1 MTDLT
6 RTTTRLSSDM
16 DKKKGIIGGSETP
29 VVTDKK
35 VTTTPPT
42 TSIGATAPS
51 QSEDEY
57 NETPQ
62 TPPQTM
68 PAQPQPTQVA
78 PTVPSLAAQPQGE
91 EDEYN
96 ETPQAPPTTPAP
108 AVTTTAPIQTPQNTD
123 TDTDT
128 DRRNQ
133 ANLAAR
139 TTTAPTANENMIL
152 QFDENN
158 KPILVNADVATP
170 KITPKTTDATPS
182 TEGEE
187 FRSYRDILAKYAPL
201 TSDED
206 KEKQMRRERRKA
218 IVSALGDGL
227 SALSNL
233 YFTTKGAPDQG
244 LKPGMTDAAK
254 KRMDDL
260 RAKWQ
265 AEKDKYQDLMLKGLE
280 MDREQGNFLKSYKL
294 QLNADKRAD
303 AAEKRSAEEF
313 KKKLP
318 LLEKK
323 VQAAEEELKK
333 LIRENK
339 VGDATWEKSVEVAEK
354 ELAWKEYELDFM
366 KTHKG
371 YTPKE
376 YNEHLATERYRSRT
390 LSNRAGGGGKSGKTY
405 RIYNYNSTAYSD
417 LTPNEVNRLYAAL
430 QSDGKVGKYSSLNDK
445 VAAIQ
450 RYHSLNNDTYEVEVP
465 VYYEDKDGKKKL
477 SKQTKKVTR
486 RYKNRK
492 DDAANGGRYDKM
504 STWTT
509 VNGGNKSNG
518 TIKINY

>member
-6 RTTTRLSSDM
+6 RTRKRLSDM
-16 DKKKGIIGGSETP
+16 AKKEEIIGGSEAP
-29 VVTDKK
+29 VITDKK

-42 TSIGATAPS
+42 TSIGATAPL

-57 NETPQ
+57 NEQPQTPQ

-78 PTVPSLAAQPQGE
+78 PTAPSLAAQPPGKE
-91 EDEYN
+91 YDES
-96 ETPQAPPTTPAP
+96 PQAPPTTPAP
-108 AVTTTAPIQTPQNTD
+108 AVTTTAPS
-123 TDTDT
+123 
-128 DRRNQ
+128 
-133 ANLAAR
+133 
-139 TTTAPTANENMIL
+139 TTTPAP
-152 QFDENN
+152 
-158 KPILVNADVATP
+158 
-170 KITPKTTDATPS
+170 
-182 TEGEE
+182 EGEE
-187 FRSYRDILAKYAPL
+187 YHTYRDALAKLAPQ
-201 TSDED
+201 TSEED
-206 KEKQMRRERRKA
+206 KKKQMRRERRKA

-244 LKPGMTDAAK
+244 LKPGMTESAK

-260 RAKWQ
+260 RTQWQ
-265 AEKDKYQDLMLKGLE
+265 KEKDKYQDLMLKGLE
-280 MDREQGNFLKSYKL
+280 MDREQGNWLKSYEL
-294 QLNADKRAD
+294 QKN
-303 AAEKRSAEEF
+303 EEERKQKTF
-313 KKKLP
+313 EQELP

-430 QSDGKVGKYSSLNDK
+430 YSDGKVGKYSSLNDK

-465 VYYEDKDGKKKL
+465 VYYEDKDGKKKIR
-477 SKQTKKVTR
+477 KYIKGTR

-509 VNGGNKSNG
+509 FNGGNKSNG

>member
-1 MTDLT
+1 
-6 RTTTRLSSDM
+6 M
-16 DKKKGIIGGSETP
+16 DKKKDIIGGSEAP
-29 VVTDKK
+29 VITDKK

-42 TSIGATAPS
+42 TSIGATTPS

-108 AVTTTAPIQTPQNTD
+108 AVTTTAPIQTPQN

-260 RAKWQ
+260 RTQWQ
-265 AEKDKYQDLMLKGLE
+265 KEKDKYQDLMLKGLE
-280 MDREQGNFLKSYKL
+280 MDREQGNWLKSYEL
-294 QLNADKRAD
+294 QKNADKRAE
-303 AAEKRSAEEF
+303 EKFAKEM
-313 KKKLP
+313 P
-318 LLEKK
+318 MLEKEMAMLDEK
-323 VQAAEEELKK
+323 IRKLKDDNDLDEKTKADRIAVAQAELEAKK
-333 LIRENK
+333 RDYDYRK
-339 VGDATWEKSVEVAEK
+339 THHGFSEK
-354 ELAWKEYELDFM
+354 EDIERKDKERRHRESLA
-366 KTHKG
+366 
-371 YTPKE
+371 
-376 YNEHLATERYRSRT
+376 ARST
-390 LSNRAGGGGKSGKTY
+390 GGGEKSGKTY

-430 QSDGKVGKYSSLNDK
+430 YSDGKVGKYSSLNDK

-450 RYHSLNNDTYEVEVP
+450 RYHSLNNDTYEVEEP
-465 VYYEDKDGKKKL
+465 DYLTDKDGNKY
-477 SKQTKKVTR
+477 QFGTKKVTR

-509 VNGGNKSNG
+509 INGGNKSNG

>member
-1 MTDLT
+1 MA
-6 RTTTRLSSDM
+6 
-16 DKKKGIIGGSETP
+16 KKEEIIGGSEAP
-29 VVTDKK
+29 VITDKK

-57 NETPQ
+57 NEQPQTPQ

-78 PTVPSLAAQPQGE
+78 PTAPSLAAQPPGE

-96 ETPQAPPTTPAP
+96 EQPQAPPTTPAP
-108 AVTTTAPIQTPQNTD
+108 AVTTTAQQYN
-123 TDTDT
+123 DT

-133 ANLAAR
+133 ANLAAQ

-152 QFDENN
+152 QFDETG
-158 KPILVNADVATP
+158 KPTLVKTDVATP
-170 KITPKTTDATPS
+170 KISPKTTDAAPS

-206 KEKQMRRERRKA
+206 KRKQMRRERRKA

-260 RAKWQ
+260 RAQWQ
-265 AEKDKYQDLMLKGLE
+265 KEKDKYQDLMLKGLE

-318 LLEKK
+318 LLEKQL
-323 VQAAEEELKK
+323 QAAEEELKK
-333 LIRENK
+333 LIRENN
-339 VGDATWEKSVEVAEK
+339 VGDATWEKSVEVAKE
-354 ELAWKEYELDFM
+354 ELAWKKYELDFM

-376 YNEHLATERYRSRT
+376 YNEYLATERYRSRT
-390 LSNRAGGGGKSGKTY
+390 LANNSGKGGGDKRGKSGKEKSGGNIIMSTQSGYAYNPTDAQVRQAY
-405 RIYNYNSTAYSD
+405 RW
-417 LTPNEVNRLYAAL
+417 L
-430 QSDGKVGKYSSLNDK
+430 QSRHFVSGNAKSISEMVAELQNYYTVSGENRNIYDGVSIEKSRLDDIKGGPRVDAMLGGKTRGDGSTTID
-445 VAAIQ
+445 AAIGGG
-450 RYHSLNNDTYEVEVP
+450 SGALV
-465 VYYEDKDGKKKL
+465 DGL
-477 SKQTKKVTR
+477 L
-486 RYKNRK
+486 
-492 DDAANGGRYDKM
+492 
-504 STWTT
+504 
-509 VNGGNKSNG
+509 
-518 TIKINY
+518 

>member
-1 MTDLT
+1 
-6 RTTTRLSSDM
+6 M
-16 DKKKGIIGGSETP
+16 DKKTEIVGGSETP

-51 QSEDEY
+51 QSEDED
-57 NETPQ
+57 NENPQ

-68 PAQPQPTQVA
+68 PAQPQPTQVT
-78 PTVPSLAAQPQGE
+78 PTAPSLAAQPQGE
-91 EDEYN
+91 EYN
-96 ETPQAPPTTPAP
+96 ERPQAPPTTPVP
-108 AVTTTAPIQTPQNTD
+108 AVTTTSPIQTPQYD
-123 TDTDT
+123 DT

-133 ANLAAR
+133 ANLAAQ
-139 TTTAPTANENMIL
+139 TTTANENMIL

-170 KITPKTTDATPS
+170 KITPKTTDTAPSTTTPA

-187 FRSYRDILAKYAPL
+187 YHTYRDILAKLAPQ

-206 KEKQMRRERRKA
+206 KKKQMRRERRKA

-303 AAEKRSAEEF
+303 AAEERKAKTFEKE
-313 KKKLP
+313 LP
-318 LLEKK
+318 LLEKQL
-323 VQAAEEELKK
+323 QAAEEELKK
-333 LIRENK
+333 LIRENDI
-339 VGDATWEKSVEVAEK
+339 GNATWQQSVEVK
-354 ELAWKEYELDFM
+354 KQELAWKKYELEFM
-366 KTHKG
+366 KSHKG
-371 YTPKE
+371 YSPKE
-376 YNEHLATERYRSRT
+376 WEEHLATERYRSRT
-390 LSNRAGGGGKSGKTY
+390 LANNSGKGGGDKGADDTYYIADIVNGKSFNASKDQVIKTYRWLQSRNFVSGKAETPADMVSEIQSYYTGGPGGNLLGGGKKHYGRVDDKKGGSKTDALLGGSSSGITG
-405 RIYNYNSTAYSD
+405 
-417 LTPNEVNRLYAAL
+417 LY
-430 QSDGKVGKYSSLNDK
+430 DNF
-445 VAAIQ
+445 
-450 RYHSLNNDTYEVEVP
+450 
-465 VYYEDKDGKKKL
+465 
-477 SKQTKKVTR
+477 
-486 RYKNRK
+486 
-492 DDAANGGRYDKM
+492 
-504 STWTT
+504 
-509 VNGGNKSNG
+509 
-518 TIKINY
+518 

>member
-1 MTDLT
+1 
-6 RTTTRLSSDM
+6 M

-78 PTVPSLAAQPQGE
+78 PTVPSLAAQPPGE

-96 ETPQAPPTTPAP
+96 ETPQAPPTTPAQ
-108 AVTTTAPIQTPQNTD
+108 AVTTTAPIQTPQY
-123 TDTDT
+123 TDT

-133 ANLAAR
+133 ANLAAQ
-139 TTTAPTANENMIL
+139 TTTAPA
-152 QFDENN
+152 
-158 KPILVNADVATP
+158 AT
-170 KITPKTTDATPS
+170 TPA

-187 FRSYRDILAKYAPL
+187 YHTYRDILAKLAPQ

-206 KEKQMRRERRKA
+206 KKKQMRRERRKA

-260 RAKWQ
+260 RAQWQ
-265 AEKDKYQDLMLKGLE
+265 KEKDKYQDLMLKGLE
-280 MDREQGNFLKSYKL
+280 MDREQGNWLKSYEL
-294 QLNADKRAD
+294 QKNEEERKQKTF
-303 AAEKRSAEEF
+303 EKE
-313 KKKLP
+313 LP

-333 LIRENK
+333 LIRENNIN
-339 VGDATWEKSVEVAEK
+339 DATWQQSVEVAKE
-354 ELAWKEYELDFM
+354 ELAWKKYELEFM
-366 KTHKG
+366 KSHKG
-371 YTPKE
+371 YSPKE
-376 YNEHLATERYRSRT
+376 WEEHLATERYRRRT
-390 LSNRAGGGGKSGKTY
+390 LANNSGKGGGDKGADGTYYIADIVNGKSFNASKDQVIKTYRWLQSRNFVSGKAKTPADMVSEIQSYYTGGPGGNLLGGGKKHYGRVDDKKGGSKTDALLGGSSSGITG
-405 RIYNYNSTAYSD
+405 
-417 LTPNEVNRLYAAL
+417 LY
-430 QSDGKVGKYSSLNDK
+430 DNF
-445 VAAIQ
+445 
-450 RYHSLNNDTYEVEVP
+450 
-465 VYYEDKDGKKKL
+465 
-477 SKQTKKVTR
+477 
-486 RYKNRK
+486 
-492 DDAANGGRYDKM
+492 
-504 STWTT
+504 
-509 VNGGNKSNG
+509 
-518 TIKINY
+518 

>member
-1 MTDLT
+1 
-6 RTTTRLSSDM
+6 M
-16 DKKKGIIGGSETP
+16 DKKKEIVGSSDTP
-29 VVTDKK
+29 VITDKK

-51 QSEDEY
+51 QSEEEY
-57 NETPQ
+57 NEQPQ

-78 PTVPSLAAQPQGE
+78 PTAPSLAAQPQGE
-91 EDEYN
+91 EYN
-96 ETPQAPPTTPAP
+96 ERPQAPPTTPVP
-108 AVTTTAPIQTPQNTD
+108 AVTTTSPIQTPQYN
-123 TDTDT
+123 DT

-133 ANLAAR
+133 ANLAAQ
-139 TTTAPTANENMIL
+139 TTTAPTADENKIL

-158 KPILVNADVATP
+158 KPTLVKTDVATP
-170 KITPKTTDATPS
+170 KITPKTTDTAPSTTTPA

-187 FRSYRDILAKYAPL
+187 YHTYRDILAKLAPK

-206 KEKQMRRERRKA
+206 KKKQMRRERRKA

-244 LKPGMTDAAK
+244 LKPGMTDSAK

-260 RAKWQ
+260 RAQWQ
-265 AEKDKYQDLMLKGLE
+265 KEKDKYQDLMLKGLE
-280 MDREQGNFLKSYKL
+280 MDREQGNWLKSYEL
-294 QLNADKRAD
+294 QKNADKRAD
-303 AAEKRSAEEF
+303 AEEERKAKTFEKE
-313 KKKLP
+313 LP

-333 LIRENK
+333 LIRENN
-339 VGDATWEKSVEVAEK
+339 VGDATWQQSVEVK
-354 ELAWKEYELDFM
+354 KQELAWEKYELEFM
-366 KTHKG
+366 KSHKG
-371 YTPKE
+371 YSPKE
-376 YNEHLATERYRSRT
+376 WEEHLATERYR
-390 LSNRAGGGGKSGKTY
+390 RAGGGGKSGKTY

-430 QSDGKVGKYSSLNDK
+430 YSDGKVGKYSSLNDK

-450 RYHSLNNDTYEVEVP
+450 RYHSLNNDTYEVEIP
-465 VYYEDKDGKKKL
+465 VYYEDKDGKKKIR
-477 SKQTKKVTR
+477 KYIKGTR

-509 VNGGNKSNG
+509 FNGGNN
-518 TIKINY
+518 KINY

>member
-57 NETPQ
+57 NENPQ

-78 PTVPSLAAQPQGE
+78 PTPPSLAAQPQGE
-91 EDEYN
+91 EYN

-108 AVTTTAPIQTPQNTD
+108 AVTTTSPIQTPQYN
-123 TDTDT
+123 DT

-133 ANLAAR
+133 ANLAAQ
-139 TTTAPTANENMIL
+139 TTTAPTDNETMIL
-152 QFDENN
+152 QFDKDHN
-158 KPILVNADVATP
+158 PTLVKTDVATP
-170 KITPKTTDATPS
+170 KITPKTTDTAPSTTTPA

-201 TSDED
+201 TSDEE
-206 KEKQMRRERRKA
+206 KKKQMRREKRNA
-218 IVSALGDGL
+218 IIGALGDGL

-260 RAKWQ
+260 RTQWQ
-265 AEKDKYQDLMLKGLE
+265 KEKDKYQDLMLKGLE
-280 MDREQGNFLKSYKL
+280 MDREQGNWLKSYEL
-294 QLNADKRAD
+294 QKNEEERKQKTF
-303 AAEKRSAEEF
+303 EKE
-313 KKKLP
+313 LP

-333 LIRENK
+333 LIRENNIN
-339 VGDATWEKSVEVAEK
+339 DATWQQSVEVAKE
-354 ELAWKEYELDFM
+354 ELAWKKYELEFM

-371 YTPKE
+371 YSPKE
-376 YNEHLATERYRSRT
+376 WEEHLATERYRSRT
-390 LSNRAGGGGKSGKTY
+390 LANNSGKGGGGKGADDTYYIADIVNGKSFNASKDQVIKTY
-405 RIYNYNSTAYSD
+405 RW
-417 LTPNEVNRLYAAL
+417 L
-430 QSDGKVGKYSSLNDK
+430 QSRNFVSGKAKTPADMVSE
-445 VAAIQ
+445 IQ
-450 RYHSLNNDTYEVEVP
+450 S
-465 VYYEDKDGKKKL
+465 YYTGGPGGNLLGGGKKHYGRVDDKKGG
-477 SKQTKKVTR
+477 SKT
-486 RYKNRK
+486 
-492 DDAANGGRYDKM
+492 DALLGGSSSGITGLYD
-504 STWTT
+504 
-509 VNGGNKSNG
+509 NF
-518 TIKINY
+518 

>member
-1 MTDLT
+1 MA
-6 RTTTRLSSDM
+6 R
-16 DKKKGIIGGSETP
+16 KKDIIGGSETP

-57 NETPQ
+57 NEQPPTPQTPPQ

-78 PTVPSLAAQPQGE
+78 PTAPSLAAQPPGE
-91 EDEYN
+91 EYDES
-96 ETPQAPPTTPAP
+96 PQAPPTTPAP
-108 AVTTTAPIQTPQNTD
+108 TPLATSTIQTPQY
-123 TDTDT
+123 TDT

-133 ANLAAR
+133 ANLAAL
-139 TTTAPTANENMIL
+139 TTTTPAANENMML
-152 QFDENN
+152 QFDETG
-158 KPILVNADVATP
+158 KPTLVKTDVGTP
-170 KITPKTTDATPS
+170 KITPKTTDTAPTTDATPT

-187 FRSYRDILAKYAPL
+187 YHTYRDILAKLAPQ
-201 TSDED
+201 TSEED
-206 KEKQMRRERRKA
+206 KKKQMRRERRKA

-260 RAKWQ
+260 RAQWQ
-265 AEKDKYQDLMLKGLE
+265 KEKDKYQDLMLKGLE
-280 MDREQGNFLKSYKL
+280 MDREQGNWLKSYEL
-294 QLNADKRAD
+294 QKNADKRAE
-303 AAEKRSAEEF
+303 EKFAKEM
-313 KKKLP
+313 P
-318 LLEKK
+318 MLEKEMAMLDEK
-323 VQAAEEELKK
+323 IRKLKDDNDLDEKTKADRIAVAQAELEAKK
-333 LIRENK
+333 RDYDYRK
-339 VGDATWEKSVEVAEK
+339 THHGFSEK
-354 ELAWKEYELDFM
+354 EDNERKDKERRHRESLA
-366 KTHKG
+366 
-371 YTPKE
+371 
-376 YNEHLATERYRSRT
+376 AS
-390 LSNRAGGGGKSGKTY
+390 RAGGGGKSGKTY

-465 VYYEDKDGKKKL
+465 VYYKDKDGKKKL
-477 SKQTKKVTR
+477 SKQTRKVTR

-504 STWTT
+504 STWST

>member
-1 MTDLT
+1 ME
-6 RTTTRLSSDM
+6 
-16 DKKKGIIGGSETP
+16 KKKGIIGSSDTP
-29 VVTDKK
+29 VITDKK

-57 NETPQ
+57 NEQPP
-62 TPPQTM
+62 TPPT
-68 PAQPQPTQVA
+68 P
-78 PTVPSLAAQPQGE
+78 
-91 EDEYN
+91 
-96 ETPQAPPTTPAP
+96 PQAPPTTPAP
-108 AVTTTAPIQTPQNTD
+108 AVTTTAPQYD
-123 TDTDT
+123 DT

-133 ANLAAR
+133 ANLAAQ

-158 KPILVNADVATP
+158 NPILVNTDVATP
-170 KITPKTTDATPS
+170 KITPKTTDAAPSTTTPA

-187 FRSYRDILAKYAPL
+187 YHTYRDILAKLAPQ

-206 KEKQMRRERRKA
+206 KRKQMRRERRKA

-260 RAKWQ
+260 RAQWQ
-265 AEKDKYQDLMLKGLE
+265 KEKDKYQDLMLKGLE
-280 MDREQGNFLKSYKL
+280 MDREQGNWLKSYEL
-294 QLNADKRAD
+294 QKNADKRAE
-303 AAEKRSAEEF
+303 EKFAKEM
-313 KKKLP
+313 P
-318 LLEKK
+318 MLEKEMAMLDEK
-323 VQAAEEELKK
+323 IRKLKDDNDLDEKTKADRIAVAQAELEAKK
-333 LIRENK
+333 RDYDYRK
-339 VGDATWEKSVEVAEK
+339 THHGFSEK
-354 ELAWKEYELDFM
+354 EDIERKDKERRHRESLA
-366 KTHKG
+366 
-371 YTPKE
+371 
-376 YNEHLATERYRSRT
+376 ARST
-390 LSNRAGGGGKSGKTY
+390 GGGEKSGKTY

-430 QSDGKVGKYSSLNDK
+430 YSDGKVGKYSSLNDK

-465 VYYEDKDGKKKL
+465 VYYEDKDGKKKIR
-477 SKQTKKVTR
+477 KYIKGTR

-509 VNGGNKSNG
+509 FNGGNKSNG

>member
-1 MTDLT
+1 
-6 RTTTRLSSDM
+6 M
-16 DKKKGIIGGSETP
+16 DKKKKITGGSEAP
-29 VVTDKK
+29 VITDKK

-51 QSEDEY
+51 QSEEES
-57 NETPQ
+57 NEQTQTPQ

-78 PTVPSLAAQPQGE
+78 PTAPSLAAQPPGE

-108 AVTTTAPIQTPQNTD
+108 AVTATSPIQTPRYN
-123 TDTDT
+123 DT

-133 ANLAAR
+133 ANLAAQ
-139 TTTAPTANENMIL
+139 TTTAPTANETKIL
-152 QFDENN
+152 QFDETG
-158 KPILVNADVATP
+158 KPTLVNADVAIPT
-170 KITPKTTDATPS
+170 ISPKTTDTAPTTDETPS

-187 FRSYRDILAKYAPL
+187 YHTYRDILAKLAPL

-206 KEKQMRRERRKA
+206 KRKQMRRERRKA

-280 MDREQGNFLKSYKL
+280 MDREQGNWLKSYKL
-294 QLNADKRAD
+294 QKNADKRA
-303 AAEKRSAEEF
+303 EERF
-313 KKKLP
+313 AKEMP
-318 LLEKK
+318 MLEKEMSVLDEK
-323 VQAAEEELKK
+323 IRKLKDDNDLDEKTKADRIAVAQAELEAK
-333 LIRENK
+333 IRDYNYRK
-339 VGDATWEKSVEVAEK
+339 THHGFTEK
-354 ELAWKEYELDFM
+354 EDIERQDKERHHRESLA
-366 KTHKG
+366 
-371 YTPKE
+371 
-376 YNEHLATERYRSRT
+376 AS
-390 LSNRAGGGGKSGKTY
+390 RAGGGGRRGKTY

-417 LTPNEVNRLYAAL
+417 LTPDEVNRLYAAL

-465 VYYEDKDGKKKL
+465 TYVEDKGGKKIKVG
-477 SKQTKKVTR
+477 TEKVTR

-509 VNGGNKSNG
+509 FNGGNKSNG

>member
-16 DKKKGIIGGSETP
+16 DKKTEIVGSSDTP
-29 VVTDKK
+29 VITDKK

-42 TSIGATAPS
+42 TSIGATTPS
-51 QSEDEY
+51 QSEEEY
-57 NETPQ
+57 NERPQ
-62 TPPQTM
+62 APPQTM
-68 PAQPQPTQVA
+68 PAPT
-78 PTVPSLAAQPQGE
+78 
-91 EDEYN
+91 
-96 ETPQAPPTTPAP
+96 PPATST
-108 AVTTTAPIQTPQNTD
+108 IQTPQYD
-123 TDTDT
+123 DT

-133 ANLAAR
+133 ANLAAQ
-139 TTTAPTANENMIL
+139 TTTAPAANETMIL
-152 QFDENN
+152 QFDEAGNPVLG
-158 KPILVNADVATP
+158 KADVATP
-170 KITPKTTDATPS
+170 KITPKTTDTAPSTTTPA

-187 FRSYRDILAKYAPL
+187 YHTYRDIFAKLAPQ
-201 TSDED
+201 TSEED
-206 KEKQMRRERRKA
+206 KKKQMRRERRKA

-244 LKPGMTDAAK
+244 LKPGLTESAK

-260 RAKWQ
+260 RAQWQ
-265 AEKDKYQDLMLKGLE
+265 KEKDKYQDLMLKGLE
-280 MDREQGNFLKSYKL
+280 MDREQGNWLKLYEL
-294 QLNADKRAD
+294 QKN
-303 AAEKRSAEEF
+303 EEERKQKTF
-313 KKKLP
+313 EQELP

-333 LIRENK
+333 LIRENNI
-339 VGDATWEKSVEVAEK
+339 GDATWQQSVEVAKE
-354 ELAWKEYELDFM
+354 ELAWKKYELDFM

-371 YTPKE
+371 YRPKE
-376 YNEHLATERYRSRT
+376 WEEHLATERYRNST
-390 LSNRAGGGGKSGKTY
+390 LANNGGKGGGGKSGKTY

-430 QSDGKVGKYSSLNDK
+430 YSDGKVGKYSSLNDR

-465 VYYEDKDGKKKL
+465 VYYEDKDGKKKIR
-477 SKQTKKVTR
+477 KYIKGTR

-509 VNGGNKSNG
+509 FNGGNKSNG

>member
-6 RTTTRLSSDM
+6 RTPKRLSDM
-16 DKKKGIIGGSETP
+16 AKKKDIIGGSESP
-29 VVTDKK
+29 VITDKK
-35 VTTTPPT
+35 VTATPPT

-51 QSEDEY
+51 QSEEEY
-57 NETPQ
+57 NENPQ
-62 TPPQTM
+62 TPLQTM
-68 PAQPQPTQVA
+68 PAQSQPPQVA
-78 PTVPSLAAQPQGE
+78 PTAPSLSSQPQGE
-91 EDEYN
+91 EYDER
-96 ETPQAPPTTPAP
+96 PQAPPTTPA
-108 AVTTTAPIQTPQNTD
+108 TADAARIRTPEDN
-123 TDTDT
+123 DT

-133 ANLAAR
+133 ANLAAQ
-139 TTTAPTANENMIL
+139 TTTAPTADETMIL
-152 QFDENN
+152 QFDKDN
-158 KPILVNADVATP
+158 KPVLVKADVETP

-206 KEKQMRRERRKA
+206 KRKQMRRERRKA

-244 LKPGMTDAAK
+244 LKPGLTDAAK

-260 RAKWQ
+260 RAQWQ
-265 AEKDKYQDLMLKGLE
+265 KEKDKYQDLMLKGLE
-280 MDREQGNFLKSYKL
+280 MDREQGNWLKSYEL
-294 QLNADKRAD
+294 QKNADKRKQKTF
-303 AAEKRSAEEF
+303 EQE
-313 KKKLP
+313 LP

-339 VGDATWEKSVEVAEK
+339 VGNATWEKSVEVAEK

-376 YNEHLATERYRSRT
+376 YNEHLATERYRNRT
-390 LSNRAGGGGKSGKTY
+390 LANNSGNGGGGKSGKTY

-430 QSDGKVGKYSSLNDK
+430 YSDGKVGKYSSLNDK

-465 VYYEDKDGKKKL
+465 VYYEDKDGKKKIR
-477 SKQTKKVTR
+477 KYIKGTR

-509 VNGGNKSNG
+509 FNGGNKSNG

>member
-1 MTDLT
+1 
-6 RTTTRLSSDM
+6 M
-16 DKKKGIIGGSETP
+16 DKKKDIVGGSEAP
-29 VVTDKK
+29 VITDKK

-51 QSEDEY
+51 QSEEES
-57 NETPQ
+57 NEQTQTPQ

-78 PTVPSLAAQPQGE
+78 PTATIAPS
-91 EDEYN
+91 D
-96 ETPQAPPTTPAP
+96 APPARILTSD
-108 AVTTTAPIQTPQNTD
+108 NN
-123 TDTDT
+123 DT

-133 ANLAAR
+133 ANLAAQ

-152 QFDENN
+152 QFDETG
-158 KPILVNADVATP
+158 KPTLVKTDVATP
-170 KITPKTTDATPS
+170 KITPKTTDTAPATDATPS
-182 TEGEE
+182 TDGEE
-187 FRSYRDILAKYAPL
+187 YHTYRDILAKLAPK

-206 KEKQMRRERRKA
+206 KRKQMRRERRKA

-303 AAEKRSAEEF
+303 AEEKRSAEEF

-318 LLEKK
+318 LLEKQL
-323 VQAAEEELKK
+323 QAAEEELKK
-333 LIRENK
+333 LIRENNI
-339 VGDATWEKSVEVAEK
+339 GDATWQQSVEVK
-354 ELAWKEYELDFM
+354 KQELAWQKYELEFM

-371 YTPKE
+371 YSPKE
-376 YNEHLATERYRSRT
+376 WEEHLATERYRSRT
-390 LSNRAGGGGKSGKTY
+390 LANKSGKGGGDKRGKSGKEKSGGNIIMSTQSGYAYNPTDAQVRQAY
-405 RIYNYNSTAYSD
+405 RW
-417 LTPNEVNRLYAAL
+417 L
-430 QSDGKVGKYSSLNDK
+430 QSRHFVSGNAKSISEMVAELQNYYTVSGENRNIYDGASIEKSRLDDIKGGPRVDAMLGGKTRGDGSTTID
-445 VAAIQ
+445 AAI
-450 RYHSLNNDTYEVEVP
+450 
-465 VYYEDKDGKKKL
+465 DGGSGAL
-477 SKQTKKVTR
+477 V
-486 RYKNRK
+486 
-492 DDAANGGRYDKM
+492 DEF
-504 STWTT
+504 
-509 VNGGNKSNG
+509 
-518 TIKINY
+518 I

>member
-1 MTDLT
+1 
-6 RTTTRLSSDM
+6 M
-16 DKKKGIIGGSETP
+16 DKKKEIVGSSDTP

-57 NETPQ
+57 NEQ
-62 TPPQTM
+62 PP
-68 PAQPQPTQVA
+68 
-78 PTVPSLAAQPQGE
+78 
-91 EDEYN
+91 
-96 ETPQAPPTTPAP
+96 TPQAPPTTPAP
-108 AVTTTAPIQTPQNTD
+108 AVTTTSPIQTPQYD
-123 TDTDT
+123 DT

-133 ANLAAR
+133 ANLAAQ
-139 TTTAPTANENMIL
+139 PTDNETMIL

-158 KPILVNADVATP
+158 KPTLVKTDVATP
-170 KITPKTTDATPS
+170 KITPKTTDTAPSTTTPA

-187 FRSYRDILAKYAPL
+187 YHTYRDILAKLAPQ

-206 KEKQMRRERRKA
+206 KRKQMRRERRKA

-244 LKPGMTDAAK
+244 LKPGLTESAK

-260 RAKWQ
+260 RAQWQ
-265 AEKDKYQDLMLKGLE
+265 KEKDKYQDLMLKGLE
-280 MDREQGNFLKSYKL
+280 MDREQGNWLKTYEMQK
-294 QLNADKRAD
+294 NADKRAE
-303 AAEKRSAEEF
+303 EKFAKEM
-313 KKKLP
+313 P
-318 LLEKK
+318 MLEKEMAMLDEK
-323 VQAAEEELKK
+323 IRKLKDDNDLDEKTKADRIAVAQAELEAKK
-333 LIRENK
+333 RDYDYRK
-339 VGDATWEKSVEVAEK
+339 THHGFSEK
-354 ELAWKEYELDFM
+354 EDIERKDKERRHRESLA
-366 KTHKG
+366 
-371 YTPKE
+371 
-376 YNEHLATERYRSRT
+376 AS
-390 LSNRAGGGGKSGKTY
+390 RAGGGGKSGKTY

-430 QSDGKVGKYSSLNDK
+430 YSDGKVGKYSSLNDK

-465 VYYEDKDGKKKL
+465 VYYEDKDGKKKIR
-477 SKQTKKVTR
+477 KYIKGTR

-509 VNGGNKSNG
+509 FNGGNKSNG

>member
-16 DKKKGIIGGSETP
+16 AKKKDIIGGSETP

-42 TSIGATAPS
+42 TSIGATTPS
-51 QSEDEY
+51 QSEEES
-57 NETPQ
+57 NEQTQTPQ

-68 PAQPQPTQVA
+68 PAQPP
-78 PTVPSLAAQPQGE
+78 GE
-91 EDEYN
+91 EYDESQ
-96 ETPQAPPTTPAP
+96 QAPPTTPAP
-108 AVTTTAPIQTPQNTD
+108 AVTTTSTIQPPQN

-133 ANLAAR
+133 ANLAAPS
-139 TTTAPTANENMIL
+139 TT
-152 QFDENN
+152 
-158 KPILVNADVATP
+158 
-170 KITPKTTDATPS
+170 TPS

-206 KEKQMRRERRKA
+206 KRKQMRRERRKA

-244 LKPGMTDAAK
+244 LKPGMTDSAK

-260 RAKWQ
+260 RAQWQ
-265 AEKDKYQDLMLKGLE
+265 KEKDKYQDLMLKGLE

-318 LLEKK
+318 LLEKQL
-323 VQAAEEELKK
+323 QAAEEELKK
-333 LIRENK
+333 LIRENNI
-339 VGDATWEKSVEVAEK
+339 GNATWQQSVEVK
-354 ELAWKEYELDFM
+354 KQELAWKKYELEFM

-371 YTPKE
+371 YSPKE
-376 YNEHLATERYRSRT
+376 WEEHLATERYRSRT
-390 LSNRAGGGGKSGKTY
+390 LANDSGKGGGDKGADDTYYIADIVNGKSFNASKDQVIKTYRWLQSRNFVSGKAKTPADMVSEIQSYYTGGPGGNLLGGGKKHYGRVDDKKGGSKTDALLGGSSSGITG
-405 RIYNYNSTAYSD
+405 
-417 LTPNEVNRLYAAL
+417 LY
-430 QSDGKVGKYSSLNDK
+430 DNF
-445 VAAIQ
+445 
-450 RYHSLNNDTYEVEVP
+450 
-465 VYYEDKDGKKKL
+465 
-477 SKQTKKVTR
+477 
-486 RYKNRK
+486 
-492 DDAANGGRYDKM
+492 
-504 STWTT
+504 
-509 VNGGNKSNG
+509 
-518 TIKINY
+518 

>member
-1 MTDLT
+1 
-6 RTTTRLSSDM
+6 M
-16 DKKKGIIGGSETP
+16 DKKKEIVGSSDTP
-29 VVTDKK
+29 VITDKK

-51 QSEDEY
+51 QSEEEY
-57 NETPQ
+57 NENPQTPQ

-68 PAQPQPTQVA
+68 PTQPQPTQVP
-78 PTVPSLAAQPQGE
+78 PTAPSLAAQPQGE
-91 EDEYN
+91 EYN
-96 ETPQAPPTTPAP
+96 ETPQAPPTTPVP
-108 AVTTTAPIQTPQNTD
+108 AVTTTSTIQPPQN

-133 ANLAAR
+133 ANLAAQ
-139 TTTAPTANENMIL
+139 TTTAPTADETMML
-152 QFDENN
+152 QYDEAG
-158 KPILVNADVATP
+158 KPILVKADVETP
-170 KITPKTTDATPS
+170 TISPKTTDTAPATDATPA

-187 FRSYRDILAKYAPL
+187 YHTYRDILAKLAPQ

-206 KEKQMRRERRKA
+206 KRKQMRRERRKA

-260 RAKWQ
+260 RAQWQ
-265 AEKDKYQDLMLKGLE
+265 KEKDKYQDLMLKGLE
-280 MDREQGNFLKSYKL
+280 MDREQGNWLKSYEL
-294 QLNADKRAD
+294 QKN
-303 AAEKRSAEEF
+303 EEERKQ
-313 KKKLP
+313 KKFEQELP

-333 LIRENK
+333 LIRENN
-339 VGDATWEKSVEVAEK
+339 VGNATWEKSVEVAEK

-390 LSNRAGGGGKSGKTY
+390 LAASRAGGGKSGKEKSGGNIIMSTQSGYAYNPTDAQVRQAY
-405 RIYNYNSTAYSD
+405 RW
-417 LTPNEVNRLYAAL
+417 L
-430 QSDGKVGKYSSLNDK
+430 QSRHFVSGNAKSISEMVAELQNYYTVSGENRNIYDGASIEKSRLDDIKGGPRVDAMLGGKTRGDGSTTID
-445 VAAIQ
+445 AAIGGG
-450 RYHSLNNDTYEVEVP
+450 SGALL
-465 VYYEDKDGKKKL
+465 DGL
-477 SKQTKKVTR
+477 L
-486 RYKNRK
+486 
-492 DDAANGGRYDKM
+492 
-504 STWTT
+504 
-509 VNGGNKSNG
+509 
-518 TIKINY
+518 

>member
-6 RTTTRLSSDM
+6 RTTKRLSDM
-16 DKKKGIIGGSETP
+16 AKKKEIIGGSETP

-51 QSEDEY
+51 QSEEEY
-57 NETPQ
+57 NEQPQ

-78 PTVPSLAAQPQGE
+78 PTAPSLSSQPQGE
-91 EDEYN
+91 EYN
-96 ETPQAPPTTPAP
+96 EQPQAPPTTPAP
-108 AVTTTAPIQTPQNTD
+108 AVTTTAPQYD
-123 TDTDT
+123 DT

-133 ANLAAR
+133 ANLAAQ
-139 TTTAPTANENMIL
+139 TTTAPAANENMIL
-152 QFDENN
+152 QFDETG

-206 KEKQMRRERRKA
+206 KRKQMRRERRKA

-280 MDREQGNFLKSYKL
+280 MDREQGNWLKSYKL
-294 QLNADKRAD
+294 QKNADKRA
-303 AAEKRSAEEF
+303 EERF
-313 KKKLP
+313 AKEMTM
-318 LLEKK
+318 LEKEMSVLDEK
-323 VQAAEEELKK
+323 IRKLKDDNNLDEKTKADRIAVAQAELEAK
-333 LIRENK
+333 IRDYNYRK
-339 VGDATWEKSVEVAEK
+339 THHGFTEK
-354 ELAWKEYELDFM
+354 EDIERQDKERHHRESLA
-366 KTHKG
+366 
-371 YTPKE
+371 
-376 YNEHLATERYRSRT
+376 AS
-390 LSNRAGGGGKSGKTY
+390 RAGGGGRRGKTY

-417 LTPNEVNRLYAAL
+417 LTPDEVNRLYAAL

-465 VYYEDKDGKKKL
+465 TYVEDKDGKKIKVG
-477 SKQTKKVTR
+477 TEKVTR

-509 VNGGNKSNG
+509 FNGGNKSNG